1 MTLPL
6 DPCFKDECGIGVCLS
21 TPLCTTLLCRPAGT
35 AAASVIQAASAAKA
49 AGTYIAVQGVAP
61 GTSAATN
68 LAAASSLGLY
78 RQAVRSSQLPA
89 NVVSSL
95 RGALL
100 AAADA
105 AAQPP
110 PVPPSP
116 PSLSPPSS
124 PPCQSLPFPRTLLA
138 FRWGRIR
145 RFYSPSTCW
154 GNVVLLCVRPCTELL
169 CVQDGAI
176 RDLIGVC

>member
-21 TPLCTTLLCRPAGT
+21 TPSCTTLLCRPAGT

-49 AGTYIAVQGVAP
+49 AGTYIAMQGVAP

-110 PVPPSP
+110 PMPPSP
-116 PSLSPPSS
+116 PSPPSS
-124 PPCQSLPFPRTLLA
+124 PPRQSLPFPPTLLA
-138 FRWGRIR
+138 SRWGRSR